1 MNIETS
7 ETQTPTPSAVLT
19 RAERTRREI
28 IDLIASTRPM
38 TADEIAD
45 RLDLPILYVRPR
57 VSELVT
63 RGELV
68 PSGLSGRNASGKSAK
83 KWLAVNVKKEV
94 AA

>member
-1 MNIETS
+1 MRLDAPEV
-7 ETQTPTPSAVLT
+7 QRPVRSALS

-28 IDLIASTRPM
+28 IDLIAGTRPM

-45 RLDLPILYVRPR
+45 RLDLSILYVRPR

-63 RGELV
+63 RGDLA
-68 PSGLSGRNASGKSAK
+68 PSGLSGRNASGKCAK
-83 KWLAVNVKKEV
+83 KWRVVNVEKDV